1 MAVGMTPTPYGK
13 EPRGK
18 DCATLSL
25 QSLKSGVTWAV
36 WPLGK
41 ALLGDV
47 GKLTSVEMM
56 LGKGCAQS
64 HLSLDLALEAG
75 QPLAKNWLLIAL
87 GLGSRLLSP
96 EC

>member
-1 MAVGMTPTPYGK
+1 M
-13 EPRGK
+13 
-18 DCATLSL
+18 
-25 QSLKSGVTWAV
+25 

-47 GKLTSVEMM
+47 EKLTSVEMM
-56 LGKGCAQS
+56 LGRGCAQS

-96 EC
+96 DKEKSPLASSSKSLGTAKESG